1 MLPSVKNEMAKRQ
14 IMHDSFRSMG
24 KVLFAKDSVNEIGS
38 ISADVHQWKHEVI
51 RLYNITVRH
60 VAYHSQK
67 IASNY
72 DPPNILTT
80 VSTPPHSTLQPCLL
94 ILKLK
99 TDDFV
104 STGFRLESD
113 DVLAPN

>member
-67 IASNY
+67 IALITARQTYSRLF
-72 DPPNILTT
+72 PR
-80 VSTPPHSTLQPCLL
+80 LL
-94 ILKLK
+94 IPR
-99 TDDFV
+99 FNHA
-104 STGFRLESD
+104 F
-113 DVLAPN
+113 